1 MRRCPRRRRPPAG
14 RQRRERAGQ
23 DGRRA
28 ARYAGPVNL
37 LVPPRAR
44 LQIEVVF
51 DLVCPWCYLGS
62 RRLRRA
68 LRARPDVLSD
78 ILWRPFLLNPDI
90 PAAGLP
96 RQEFLTRKF
105 GGEERAR
112 RLHATIADLGAAEGV
127 AFRFERI
134 HRMPSS
140 LDAHRLVRFAAR
152 EGLAE
157 AMVEALFQAHFAEG
171 ADLGH
176 ADTLVRL
183 SLRIGLD
190 ADAVRRFLAS
200 GAEADAVHAE
210 NLRAHRLGINGVP
223 CFVIGGRHA
232 IAGAQEPEVLERL
245 IDVALVEA

>member
-1 MRRCPRRRRPPAG
+1 MNILA
-14 RQRRERAGQ
+14 
-23 DGRRA
+23 
-28 ARYAGPVNL
+28 
-37 LVPPRAR
+37 PPRAR

-51 DLVCPWCYLGS
+51 DLVCPWCYLGT

-68 LRARPDVLSD
+68 LRARPDVLAD

-90 PAAGLP
+90 PNGGLP
-96 RQEFLTRKF
+96 RNEFLTRKF

-112 RLHATIADLGAAEGV
+112 RLHATIAELGRSEGV
-127 AFRFERI
+127 PFRFERI
-134 HRMPSS
+134 RRIPSS
-140 LDAHRLVRFAAR
+140 LDAHRLVRYAAR
-152 EGLAE
+152 EGLAD
-157 AMVEALFQAHFAEG
+157 AIVDTLFHAYFAEG

-176 ADTLVRL
+176 HDTLVEL
-183 SLRIGLD
+183 AGRIGLD
-190 ADAVRRFLAS
+190 TLGAHRFLDG
-200 GAEADAVHAE
+200 GAESDAVHAE